1 MRFLV
6 MNAKEYLRQAMLAER
21 LLRSKME
28 QLARLESM
36 ATAATQRFDSTG
48 GTHSTG
54 LEGSKLENSVV
65 GIVDMK
71 DQIREQTTRLVKLR
85 KDISDTIASVENLT
99 HQYILEERYLNYKEW
114 HQIQYQT
121 GFSLDY
127 LYKLHRSAISTV
139 QRILD
144 SR

>member
-1 MRFLV
+1 
-6 MNAKEYLRQAMLAER
+6 MNAKVYLRQAMQAER

-48 GTHSTG
+48 GSHGTG

-71 DQIREQTTRLVKLR
+71 DQIHEQTVYLVKLR
-85 KDISDTIASVENLT
+85 KDISGTIAGVANMT
-99 HQYILEERYLNYKEW
+99 HRYILEERYLNYKEW
-114 HQIQYQT
+114 HQIQDET

-127 LYKLHRSAISTV
+127 LYKLHRGALSTI
-139 QRILD
+139 QRMLND
-144 SR
+144 R